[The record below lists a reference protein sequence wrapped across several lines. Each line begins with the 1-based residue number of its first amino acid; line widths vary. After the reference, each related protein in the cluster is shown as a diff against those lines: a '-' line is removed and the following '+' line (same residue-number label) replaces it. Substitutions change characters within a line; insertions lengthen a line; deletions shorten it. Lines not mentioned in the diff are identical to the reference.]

1 LVFRSDIEVFSS
13 GQGIEGVLCVAG
25 ASAEVCSYY
34 SQVSTALSSGGR
46 FALTSATKSS
56 MGVLAVL
63 AGSAEDGF
71 TLGKDGMPESFSSKL
86 QIWEGWLGA
95 PVRGNLPV
103 SLGEPVPP
111 GGRLLADNPD
121 RLFDEETLHADRR
134 GRERPEPFTLQ
145 WYREIEEGRH
155 SRHGSWIPRLLE
167 FTKHTGDSL
176 LALGEGLGTDWVQY
190 ARHGA
195 RVTVCSRSL
204 EQLAVVQRNFDLRGL
219 QASFLHADL
228 AVLPVETASID
239 VVCLSGLLGEM
250 PEPARLIEEIYRV
263 LKPGGK
269 VLAVARARYDV
280 RFWRRVLLPWERWL
294 SRPKTGEGE
303 AAFSARGLRRLF
315 GRFVEQRVYK
325 RHLRR
330 RELPHLWRWL
340 PHPLLQR
347 MFGKRLLFKGFKPLS
362 AAMSLHAAA

>member
-1 LVFRSDIEVFSS
+1 
-13 GQGIEGVLCVAG
+13 
-25 ASAEVCSYY
+25 
-34 SQVSTALSSGGR
+34 
-46 FALTSATKSS
+46 
-56 MGVLAVL
+56 
-63 AGSAEDGF
+63 
-71 TLGKDGMPESFSSKL
+71 MPESFSSKL
-86 QIWEGWLGA
+86 QIWEGWLTNPGRGTLPASLSESALSGA
-95 PVRGNLPV
+95 
-103 SLGEPVPP
+103 
-111 GGRLLADNPD
+111 RLVADSPD

-145 WYREIEEGRH
+145 WYHEIEQARH
-155 SRHGSWIPRLLE
+155 NRHGSWIPRLLE
-167 FTKHTGDSL
+167 FTKHAGESL

-195 RVTVCSRSL
+195 RVTVCSRSI

-219 QASFLHADL
+219 QASFSHTDPTA
-228 AVLPVETASID
+228 LPIETASID
-239 VVCLSGLLGEM
+239 VACVSVLLGAVN
-250 PEPARLIEEIYRV
+250 EPGPLVEEIYRV

-269 VLAVARARYDV
+269 VLALARARYDV

-294 SRPKTGEGE
+294 SPANQPEPQ
-303 AAFSARGLRRLF
+303 AAFSGRGLRRLF
-315 GRFVEQRVYK
+315 GRFVEPRVYK

-347 MFGKRLLFKGFKPLS
+347 LFGKLLLLKAFKPLS